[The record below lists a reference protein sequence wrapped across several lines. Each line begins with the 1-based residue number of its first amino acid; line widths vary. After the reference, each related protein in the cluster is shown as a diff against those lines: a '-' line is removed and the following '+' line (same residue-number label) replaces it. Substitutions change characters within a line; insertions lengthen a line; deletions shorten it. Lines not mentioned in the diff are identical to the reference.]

1 MEVSAELEFIDQQNL
16 ILNMEN
22 QTLKQRL
29 DSLAQEH
36 LIKKRMH
43 ISFSILHAFAL
54 ASFFCSPFRH
64 CTLIVY
70 R

>member
-43 ISFSILHAFAL
+43 ISVSILHAFAL
-54 ASFFCSPFRH
+54 ASFLCSPFRH
-64 CTLIVY
+64 YTLIVY

>member
-29 DSLAQEH
+29 DNLAQEH
-36 LIKKRMH
+36 RIKKRMH
-43 ISFSILHAFAL
+43 ISFGILHTFAL
-54 ASFFCSPFRH
+54 ASF
-64 CTLIVY
+64 LL
-70 R
+70 